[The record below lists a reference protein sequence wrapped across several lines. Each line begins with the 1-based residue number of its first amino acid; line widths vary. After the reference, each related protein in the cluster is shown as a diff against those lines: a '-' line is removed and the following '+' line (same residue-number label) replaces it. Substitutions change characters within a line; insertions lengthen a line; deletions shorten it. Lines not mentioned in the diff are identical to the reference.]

1 MTLINE
7 ISSTGY
13 RAHKPS
19 RTLLEH
25 AISMMSLYR
34 QRRALKGLDANA
46 LADLGITAQEAASE
60 AARPIWDAPG
70 HFKR

>member
-1 MTLINE
+1 MTLINR

-19 RTLLEH
+19 RSILEH

-34 QRRALKGLDANA
+34 QRRALKRLDASA
-46 LADLGITAQEAASE
+46 LADMGITAEEAAQEAA
-60 AARPIWDAPG
+60 RPLWNAPR